1 MTDLGFSGQA
11 FGILHMTGYYVLT
24 DGPHL
29 QISEDTRSYRKI
41 SEDILRYP
49 KYLKIPDKSL
59 DDHVFSYFSLPLNL

>member
-1 MTDLGFSGQA
+1 ML
-11 FGILHMTGYYVLT
+11 LT